1 MRVRQTFRTQRP
13 IGALALV
20 GIAAVAAAAAVSVN
34 PVVPKFFSD
43 DPIVREPAPKD
54 ASHVESFPIHLSW
67 DIISSLFAK
76 EGNRTI
82 QPAQDVNTIGEVP
95 DSSWFVNRAGS
106 MALTASDVARGPDT
120 TDGPSGIWTIVSGK
134 SEGVRPGFTIVD
146 SKDVRWFLKL
156 DAPGYPEQA
165 TSAEVVSTKLFWAA
179 GYHVAETH
187 VARLRREN
195 LVLDEAATIT
205 INGKKRR
212 LTNQDVQRVLS
223 LSERSPDGSYRVLA
237 SKQLEGKPV
246 GEFLYY
252 GTRSDDPNDVIP
264 HENRR
269 SLRGMLLFAAWI
281 DRVDAKAGNTLDTL
295 VQENGKT
302 VVRHH
307 VLDFGSTMGSGG
319 IAPNEYW
326 EGYDYLYSGSSLWR
340 RMAGLGFPVA
350 NWRRISYPSITGV
363 ARIEGDHFDPEQWK
377 SRVPNAAYTRADA
390 EDKFWAATKLMAID
404 DEMIAA
410 AVHSGNYSDPAA
422 ERYLTETLIKR
433 RDALLRVYL
442 PKAAPLVHPAL
453 DASGRLAF
461 ENAAARLVPPGSTSF
476 EASWYLFDN
485 ASGEST
491 PIGQSRSLASP
502 HLDAPAPLPD
512 SANIFVRV
520 DVRFLNN
527 SYRNWEDPVQLYF
540 HRTAD
545 TWKLV
550 GQYRTAAAD
559 GVPSAAGSV
568 PQAIPQKTP
577 ASPVSAPE
585 KIGVQLS
592 QTTSLHSLV
601 HDTLQDVKHLPS
613 LQSLLIASVGGAAA
627 LAVHPADKSVNSHL
641 SGHNDLFAPGA
652 VIGNTGTLVGAAFGT
667 WGFGKMLGSHDAS
680 HLGLDGLRAI
690 GLSEMMLQSL
700 KYTVRRERPDHSSG
714 YSFPSGHSAD
724 TFALATVIER
734 HAGFGWSLIGY
745 AAASYVAMSRLHDN
759 VHYLSDVV
767 FGAAVGSIAGTTIT
781 RHGRSNY
788 ALIPFSE
795 PGGGGL
801 ALLYTGH

>member
-1 MRVRQTFRTQRP
+1 MQVRRIFRTPRL
-13 IGALALV
+13 IGTVAMV
-20 GIAAVAAAAAVSVN
+20 GIAAITAAAAFVN
-34 PVVPKFFSD
+34 PFVPKFFPD

-54 ASHVESFPIHLSW
+54 ASQVQSFPIHLSW
-67 DIISSLFAK
+67 DIASSLFVK
-76 EGNRTI
+76 EGSKTI
-82 QPAQDVNTIGEVP
+82 QPAGDVNTIGEVP

-106 MALTASDVARGPDT
+106 IALTASDVARGPDT

-146 SKDVRWFLKL
+146 AKGIRWFLKL

-187 VARLRREN
+187 VAILHREN
-195 LVLDEAATIT
+195 LVLGEDATVT

-252 GTRSDDPNDVIP
+252 GTRSDDPNDIIP

-281 DRVDAKAGNTLDTL
+281 DRVDAKAGNTFDTL

-319 IAPNEYW
+319 TAPNEYW
-326 EGYDYLYSGSSLWR
+326 EGYDYLYSGPSLWR
-340 RMAGLGFPVA
+340 RMIGLGFPVDR
-350 NWRRISYPSITGV
+350 WRRIPYPSITGV
-363 ARIEGDHFDPEQWK
+363 ARFEGDNFEPEQWK

-390 EDKFWAATKLMAID
+390 DDTFWAATKLMAID
-404 DEMIAA
+404 DDMIVA
-410 AVHSGNYSDPAA
+410 AVHSGGYSNSAA
-422 ERYLTETLIKR
+422 ESYLAQTLIRR
-433 RDALLRVYL
+433 RDALLHAYL
-442 PKAAPLVHPAL
+442 PKVTPLVHPSL
-453 DASGRLAF
+453 DASGTLAF

-476 EASWYLFDN
+476 EASWFLFDN

-491 PIGQSRSLASP
+491 PIGQSRSLTSP
-502 HLDAPAPLPD
+502 HLDAPAALAD
-512 SANIFVRV
+512 SAAFVRV

-527 SYRNWEDPVQLYF
+527 SYPNWQAPVQLYF
-540 HRTAD
+540 HRTGG

-550 GQYRTAAAD
+550 GLYRTAAANRVPVAD
-559 GVPSAAGSV
+559 GSA
-568 PQAIPQKTP
+568 PQSTPQTTP
-577 ASPVSAPE
+577 ANSVSDPE
-585 KIGVQLS
+585 KLKGQLPE
-592 QTTSLHSLV
+592 TTSMHSIV
-601 HDTLQDVKHLPS
+601 HDSLEDVKHLPS
-613 LQSLLIASVGGAAA
+613 MRSLLIASIGGAAA
-627 LAVHPADKSVNSHL
+627 LAVHPADKEVNSHL
-641 SGHNDLFAPGA
+641 SSHNDLFTAGA
-652 VIGNTGTLVGAAFGT
+652 VIGNTGTLLGVAVGT
-667 WGFGKMLGSHDAS
+667 WGFGQLLGSHDAS

-724 TFALATVIER
+724 TFAVATVIAR
-734 HAGFGWSLIGY
+734 HPGFRWSLIAY
-745 AAASYVAMSRLHDN
+745 AAATYVATSRLHDN

-767 FGAAVGSIAGTTIT
+767 FGSAVGSIAGTTVT

-788 ALIPFSE
+788 ALVPFSE